1 VGNGSATETDAAG
14 AVADVAVET
23 ATEGAGSVEATGAA
37 EDPALTGSGGGAGVE
52 GARSHAALSRTRRRR
67 EARGLIGRSL
77 LQENV
82 G

>member
-1 VGNGSATETDAAG
+1 
-14 AVADVAVET
+14 VAEVAVET
-23 ATEGAGSVEATGAA
+23 ATEGAGSVEATGAVEGA
-37 EDPALTGSGGGAGVE
+37 AFTGSGGGAGVD

-67 EARGLIGRSL
+67 GARRLIGRSL

>member
-1 VGNGSATETDAAG
+1 MG
-14 AVADVAVET
+14 VAVEDT
-23 ATEGAGSVEATGAA
+23 
-37 EDPALTGSGGGAGVE
+37 ALTGSGGGAGVD

-67 EARGLIGRSL
+67 EARRLIGRSL